1 MLKVVWLLK
10 KADGIT
16 IDQFRSWWLESHA
29 PFVKAKQGAYL
40 KRYIVNVRALDALP
54 GKPASESGWDGFAEE
69 WFLTEADARA
79 AFSLPS
85 GAEARADV
93 MKHVSRLERLIVS
106 EHTIIQAHP

>member
-1 MLKVVWLLK
+1 MIKVIWLLR

-29 PFVKAKQGAYL
+29 PFIKTKQGAYL

-54 GKPASESGWDGFAEE
+54 GKPVGEGSWDGLAEE
-69 WFLTEADARA
+69 WFETEADARA

-85 GAEARADV
+85 GPEGRADV

-106 EHTIIQAHP
+106 EHSII